1 MRQVFGTL
9 ACGSVLLAGAGA
21 CSDDKAP
28 VAKESGG
35 TVAPGAGQGDPKVL
49 LQQGIEQGQAG
60 KSDEAQATFEKVV
73 ALQGDN
79 KFAWF
84 NLGYLAQS
92 RNATDEAVAAYDKTL
107 QIDDSYRPAL
117 YNKAMLLEEAKPDEA
132 VALYRKI
139 VDADDGASTAYLRLG
154 LMLVKQQDR
163 TGARAAFASAIDADP
178 KLASAVPEDFRPQK
192 TKK

>member
-21 CSDDKAP
+21 CSDDKTP

-60 KSDEAQATFEKVV
+60 KSDEAKATFEKVV

-92 RNATDEAVAAYDKTL
+92 RNAADEAMAAYDKAL
-107 QIDDSYRPAL
+107 QVDGSYRPAL

-139 VDADDGASTAYLRLG
+139 VDADEGASTAYLRLG
-154 LMLVKQQDR
+154 LMLVKQHDR
-163 TGARAAFASAIDADP
+163 TGAREAFASAIDADP
-178 KLASAVPEDFRPQK
+178 KLASTVPEDFRPQK
-192 TKK
+192 TKR